1 MVNVGEYSI
10 HRAYGYDYILSF
22 SKVSRVQILFSNFSK
37 VTPLLRIVH
46 AEIFVEN
53 ESGKAATLGRVCH
66 LLNGVSRKKTKHDF
80 SSDLFHQLWQT
91 SLEWSLTSRATLIC
105 RNPCFWQR

>member
-22 SKVSRVQILFSNFSK
+22 SKVSRVPASLQQLLQGNWT
-37 VTPLLRIVH
+37 TPAVISVMRSVH

-53 ESGKAATLGRVCH
+53 ESGKEKLWGGLPFVEWCFP
-66 LLNGVSRKKTKHDF
+66 KKDKT
-80 SSDLFHQLWQT
+80 
-91 SLEWSLTSRATLIC
+91 
-105 RNPCFWQR
+105 